1 MSSLFEPGEME
12 ALAEQ
17 ARAQVQEA
25 PPTEVTPAVEAAP
38 TGDPPPVDDPPPVGT
53 PPPVTKTSAP
63 SNVVEEATERAMGY
77 ETLVSDARKKAE
89 LDAAFA
95 EAAAESAGPG
105 DTAVMRGRLEGA
117 KAKGAEAIR
126 AAEEQVTTP
135 LAGGAGKSTV
145 PILTGFGK
153 DDDPVNVF
161 VAAAR
166 VAAKQKQVEDDSGK
180 ADAKRKSKI
189 RELAEIR
196 RQPKGRRGYAH
207 RGYTAGQTTR
217 ITGLSEEIDE
227 LGQQIE
233 NLGNLSKALES
244 IRVKTL
250 GDLPVKKKMLQE
262 EKKKLEGEPTEFDP
276 ERSRRAQ

>member
-17 ARAQVQEA
+17 ARASVSEA
-25 PPTEVTPAVEAAP
+25 PVAEVTPAVEAAP
-38 TGDPPPVDDPPPVGT
+38 TGDPPAVGT
-53 PPPVTKTSAP
+53 TPPVTKTSAP
-63 SNVVEEATERAMGY
+63 STVVEEATERALGY
-77 ETLVSDARKKAE
+77 ETLVSDAREKAAR
-89 LDAAFA
+89 DIAAQR
-95 EAAAESAGPG
+95 AALESAGPS
-105 DTAVMRGRLEGA
+105 DTAIMEGRLESA
-117 KAKGAEAIR
+117 KAKGAEAVR

-166 VAAKQKQVEDDSGK
+166 VAAKQKQVEGNRNQ
-180 ADAKRKSKI
+180 AVTKRKSKI
-189 RELAEIR
+189 RELAEIM
-196 RQPKGRRGYAH
+196 QKSQNINPAKGPFPIVGSDKIRVE
-207 RGYTAGQTTR
+207 
-217 ITGLSEEIDE
+217 GLESEIDE
-227 LGQQIE
+227 LDLQIR
-233 NLGNLSKALES
+233 NLDNLDKALES

-262 EKKKLEGEPTEFDP
+262 EKKKLEGEPAEFDP